1 MQGHQDFLVL
11 PQARLNLA
19 SYSHLSAKLTEPQSA
34 LAGREYTEFV
44 WSINKPKP
52 AKKFII
58 PGVRFDPP
66 KLGTFFFVCLF
77 FTKRVSEGDWICIN
91 QLPSSSSS
99 LFVFPCCLWCHGS
112 PEISLH
118 GALWQ
123 NCWRV
128 HVTDLEHPAHR
139 YRPCGFKVTCDLL
152 GPYVRPSD
160 WSQIVIKTLLFDLFV
175 FYVMFKHNVLKIAR
189 NKITFEKF
197 LIDWQTQLHN

>member
-66 KLGTFFFVCLF
+66 KLGTFFFF
-77 FTKRVSEGDWICIN
+77 KPKEYRRVIGSV
-91 QLPSSSSS
+91 STS
-99 LFVFPCCLWCHGS
+99 CHHHHHLYLSFHVAYDVMALRRS
-112 PEISLH
+112 PYM
-118 GALWQ
+118 
-123 NCWRV
+123 V
-128 HVTDLEHPAHR
+128 
-139 YRPCGFKVTCDLL
+139 
-152 GPYVRPSD
+152 
-160 WSQIVIKTLLFDLFV
+160 LFDKTV
-175 FYVMFKHNVLKIAR
+175 DES
-189 NKITFEKF
+189 TSP
-197 LIDWQTQLHN
+197 T